1 MEYKPVL
8 NKRDFVVRYLEGEFG
23 NRTPTWDN
31 ISDYVQE
38 KDNFNK
44 LFHIR
49 NRIKGAATWYNI
61 AARNV
66 LSVWE
71 KALRAGYKPSDL
83 YISQMAPTDKT
94 LIQGEIQQTPAG
106 IALFH
111 TCVKLPMREA
121 LALNS
126 HQDYGIIALETLRH
140 FMCVGSFEWMETL
153 LDRYEGH
160 VIEFSTYSVNFGTIP
175 GRNTCF
181 WEVRDY

>member
-8 NKRDFVVRYLEGEFG
+8 NKRDFVVRYLKSEFG
-23 NRTPTWDN
+23 NRSPTWNN
-31 ISDYVQE
+31 ISEFLEQDRGPG
-38 KDNFNK
+38 

-61 AARNV
+61 TGRNIP
-66 LSVWE
+66 SVWE
-71 KALRAGYKPSDL
+71 KALRLRHKPSDL
-83 YISQMAPTDKT
+83 YISEMAPTEKT
-94 LIQGEIQQTPAG
+94 LIQGEIQQTPVG
-106 IALFH
+106 LALYH
-111 TCVKLPMREA
+111 TCVMLPMREA

-140 FMCVGSFEWMETL
+140 FMCVGSYEWMEIL

-160 VIEFSTYSVNFGTIP
+160 VIEFSTYSVDFGTIP

-181 WEVRDY
+181 WEVRAY